1 MKHSN
6 NHSPEI
12 LAAIKIIDR
21 DIKFTIMPLLLR
33 KTLDDQ
39 GKAIDW
45 TREEQAAQSV
55 AYYQLAERMPRQTV
69 GDSSLNTLDFSQ
81 YMRDRGL
88 NPIDFVLTNLRVI
101 SPTVG
106 VTAKFIPTLPI
117 ERFNGVPP
125 KEGLVLKR
133 VSAHTTIRSTP
144 SMTPEEE
151 ASRRIDYARVHAQD
165 SALHELLD
173 CPTFEGC
180 EKAGLPLKDP
190 RARLFA
196 MIYGQPQNMGYLSV
210 SPLMKSF
217 REVWFREL
225 QAART
230 DYQAGVNQQFLK
242 VLSQINTPDLY
253 DEILAPLKEWTMDM
267 AEKLSTISVRHWPLS
282 GFSHAENQGPG
293 EVIGSPIK
301 EVKSYGFEAVS
312 ELMFSFDERV
322 ALAGFMAKSGHLKST
337 VTALLPL
344 VEYPAIVIQV
354 LREADFSDEDARKVL
369 KHCLASYVREI
380 SSPKKWIAFGTL
392 QPLIE
397 MYRTAFADHGY
408 QDIKGTHAL
417 DGLAVHLDVGEG
429 FERMGYLRREE
440 MSLGDE
446 FAVFHNLSPED
457 DPIQTTTDEVLT
469 RKMALAIKLNQ
480 QQTIARAVDQCL
492 MMQPANNR
500 DLTTRAAVLHALES
514 GYQPIELLLD
524 SPQKVQRA
532 LAMGVASS
540 AIVDS
545 PKLKHY
551 HEDVLGRDL
560 GL

>member
-6 NHSPEI
+6 SHNPEI
-12 LAAIKIIDR
+12 LAALKIVDR
-21 DIKFTIMPLLLR
+21 DIKFTTMPLLLR

-39 GKAIDW
+39 GKPIEW
-45 TREEQAAQSV
+45 TREEQTAQSD
-55 AYYQLAERMPRQTV
+55 AYCKLAERMPRQAV
-69 GDSSLNTLDFSQ
+69 GDSSLSALDFSQ
-81 YMRDRGL
+81 YMRDKGL
-88 NPIDFVLTNLRVI
+88 NPIDFILTSLRVT

-106 VTAKFIPTLPI
+106 VTAKFIPTLTI
-117 ERFNGVPP
+117 NHFNGVPA
-125 KEGLVLKR
+125 KKGLVLER
-133 VSAHTTIRSTP
+133 VSTHTTIGSVP
-144 SMTPEEE
+144 SMTSEEM
-151 ASRRIDYARVHAQD
+151 ASRRIDHARVLAQD

-196 MIYGQPQNMGYLSV
+196 MIFGQPRNIGYLAV
-210 SPLMKSF
+210 SPLMQSF

-225 QAART
+225 QATRT
-230 DYQAGVNQQFLK
+230 EYQAGVNQQFLK
-242 VLSQINTPDLY
+242 IVGLINQPDLY
-253 DEILAPLKEWTMDM
+253 DEILAPLKAWTMDM
-267 AEKLSTISVRHWPLS
+267 AEKLSAISVRHWPLS
-282 GFSHAENQGPG
+282 GLGDAEIQGSV
-293 EVIGSPIK
+293 EVTGSPIK
-301 EVKSYGFEAVS
+301 EVKNYGFEAIS
-312 ELMFSFDERV
+312 ELLFSFDERV
-322 ALAGFMAKSGHLKST
+322 VLAGLMAKSGHLKST

-344 VEYPAIVIQV
+344 VEYPGIVAQV
-354 LREADFSDEDARKVL
+354 LREADFSDADARKVL
-369 KHCLASYVREI
+369 KNCLASYVREI

-397 MYRTAFADHGY
+397 MYRTAFAEHGFK
-408 QDIKGTHAL
+408 DIKGTDAL

-429 FERMGYLRREE
+429 FERMGYLRHEE
-440 MSLGDE
+440 MSLGEE
-446 FAVFHNLSPED
+446 FAVFHNLTPED
-457 DPIQTTTDEVLT
+457 DLQTSDQVRA

-480 QQTIARAVDQCL
+480 HQTIARAVDQCL

-500 DLTTRAAVLHALES
+500 DLTTRPAVLHALES
-514 GYQPIELLLD
+514 GYQPIESLLD
-524 SPQKVQRA
+524 SPHKIQRA

-540 AIVDS
+540 VIVES